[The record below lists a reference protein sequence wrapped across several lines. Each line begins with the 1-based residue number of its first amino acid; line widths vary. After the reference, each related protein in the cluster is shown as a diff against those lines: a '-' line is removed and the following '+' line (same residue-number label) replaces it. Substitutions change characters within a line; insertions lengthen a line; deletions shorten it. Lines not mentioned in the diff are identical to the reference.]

1 MLLRRKLTVLLMTVM
16 LLVVSATPALAPA
29 TSRTGHSPPSRL
41 DMLTGSNRH
50 RPRSPRLAEATESST
65 ATHRTGTNLKSAS
78 TADFSVVDPR
88 SHDAYIRSGRR
99 VYSTTPTCM
108 AHVGQ
113 YQRNTL

>member
-16 LLVVSATPALAPA
+16 LLVVSAAPALAPA

-78 TADFSVVDPR
+78 RAELIYRLRPFYLPLFTKCLVKKYELSEVRIQHPE
-88 SHDAYIRSGRR
+88 
-99 VYSTTPTCM
+99 
-108 AHVGQ
+108 
-113 YQRNTL
+113 